1 MCQWTSL
8 AYMIICIYI
17 YIVSLYVY
25 VLSPCKSLHA
35 SLRVRK
41 QEVAPGLHNIHF
53 HRVFRVAPIGWKE
66 HCFWRWALVHILCS
80 QLQPPFSEV
89 SYPILSSGWCV
100 CVCLLCPDLVRSS
113 WDLVL
118 VPFCLPP
125 RIRENWASKPSCSL
139 QRRAGKQTRQMP
151 NQKGHSPKR
160 NHQRGRP
167 ATQKVRSKTKI
178 SGTEKKSDQILE
190 DIIAAFALAKPQE
203 SLSKSSCRVALSF
216 DFWGMVQL
224 AFHGVLQILDFSFYK
239 VEHEIIG
246 VP

>member
-1 MCQWTSL
+1 M
-8 AYMIICIYI
+8 
-17 YIVSLYVY
+17 SLYVY

-100 CVCLLCPDLVRSS
+100 CVCVLALLGPSVGKWVCWGFPDLVRSS

-139 QRRAGKQTRQMP
+139 QCRAGKQTRQMP

-167 ATQKVRSKTKI
+167 ATQKVRSKTKFW
-178 SGTEKKSDQILE
+178 ELKK
-190 DIIAAFALAKPQE
+190 AT
-203 SLSKSSCRVALSF
+203 KS
-216 DFWGMVQL
+216 
-224 AFHGVLQILDFSFYK
+224 
-239 VEHEIIG
+239 
-246 VP
+246 